1 MSGFDWQTALTW
13 FIAFVISSTFHEA
26 AHGLLAK
33 LGGDLTAYRMGQVT
47 LNPMPHIQREPWG
60 MVLLPVISLLASNGQ
75 SCIGYA
81 STAVDPFWAYRNP
94 RKAALMSAAGP
105 LSNLLLAVIAFFV
118 LVALGQSDGN
128 SALTVQRIAIVFL
141 RLNLLLF
148 VFNLLPFPPLDGAG
162 VVRGLLPGTRNAF
175 DALQSMPYASILTFV
190 IAIKVVPYLYYPLL
204 EQVAKLL
211 NQWR

>member
-33 LGGDLTAYRMGQVT
+33 LGGDLTAYHMGQVT
-47 LNPMPHIQREPWG
+47 LNPIPHIQREPWG

-94 RKAALMSAAGP
+94 RW
-105 LSNLLLAVIAFFV
+105 
-118 LVALGQSDGN
+118 
-128 SALTVQRIAIVFL
+128 
-141 RLNLLLF
+141 
-148 VFNLLPFPPLDGAG
+148 
-162 VVRGLLPGTRNAF
+162 RNAG
-175 DALQSMPYASILTFV
+175 DDLARRGGRCGR
-190 IAIKVVPYLYYPLL
+190 
-204 EQVAKLL
+204 VAGRSGRGSRRRIRRRR
-211 NQWR
+211 WRGRGWWSWKISDSRWTWRTG